1 MAQNKVQDQQGFS
14 LAEFCQTFGS
24 EQQWEEELERTRW
37 PEGFKGPQWGSKSD
51 DVIHDQRRNRYQCKS
66 CRHQASLT
74 AGTIVESTKRA
85 LRTWFQAIDML
96 RQAKTGISALS
107 FKRYLGVSYP
117 TSWKIRHQLMHAMKQ
132 RDDPYLLSGVGQI
145 NDADLGGKLS
155 GGKAE
160 RGSETNVSF
169 VAAV

>member
-1 MAQNKVQDQQGFS
+1 MAQNKVQDQQGVS
-14 LAEFCQTFGS
+14 LAEFYQTFGT

-66 CRHQASLT
+66 CRQACLT
-74 AGTIVESTKRA
+74 AGTIAESTKRA
-85 LRTWFQAIDML
+85 LRTWFQATDML

-132 RDDPYLLSGVGQI
+132 RDDCYLLSGVGQI

-155 GGKAE
+155 SGKAE
-160 RGSETNVSF
+160 RGSENNVPFS
-169 VAAV
+169 AAV

>member
-1 MAQNKVQDQQGFS
+1 MAQNKVQDQQGVS
-14 LAEFCQTFGS
+14 LDEFYQTFGT
-24 EQQWEEELERTRW
+24 EQPCSEELKRTRW

-66 CRHQASLT
+66 CRPQASLT
-74 AGTIVESTKRA
+74 AGTIAESTKRA
-85 LRTWFQAIDML
+85 LRTWFQATDML

-107 FKRYLGVSYP
+107 FKHYLGVSYP

-132 RDDPYLLSGVGQI
+132 RDDRYLLSGVGQM

-155 GGKAE
+155 GCGAE
-160 RGSETNVSF
+160 QGSENNVPF
-169 VAAV
+169 IAAD